1 MKPRELTNNMFSI
14 ACLTSIEAVHGVF
27 ENGKRN
33 EKLTDAGNKLR
44 QVRMGCA
51 CLEREKIEG
60 EEVLWGMVCP
70 LPSKDSF
77 TTGERDRVKG
87 MSSRNLVGLAR
98 RESPDCEEDG
108 R

>member
-1 MKPRELTNNMFSI
+1 MKPRELTSNMFSI
-14 ACLTSIEAVHGVF
+14 ACLTSIEAVHDVF

-33 EKLTDAGNKLR
+33 EKLTEAGNKLR

-51 CLEREKIEG
+51 CLGREKMEG
-60 EEVLWGMVCP
+60 EEVLCGMVYP
-70 LPSKDSF
+70 LPSRVNF
-77 TTGERDRVKG
+77 TTGERERVKG
-87 MSSRNLVGLAR
+87 TASRNLVGLAR